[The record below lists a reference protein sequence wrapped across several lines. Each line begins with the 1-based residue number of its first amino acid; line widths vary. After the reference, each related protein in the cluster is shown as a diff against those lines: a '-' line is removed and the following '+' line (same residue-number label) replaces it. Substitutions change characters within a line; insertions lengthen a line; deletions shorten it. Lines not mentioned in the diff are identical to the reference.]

1 MKAAKLKQNRT
12 CDGRNKTK
20 KFIDK
25 YEWVKLIHKKIL
37 IESRRKTQL
46 LTATWDI
53 YWKKKFRN
61 VETKRIRKDTRKDK
75 QKMKGLLSSLQTGVK
90 ANENSKRDKQDN
102 L

>member
-1 MKAAKLKQNRT
+1 MDEIDPQKDSDRIMKEN
-12 CDGRNKTK
+12 
-20 KFIDK
+20 
-25 YEWVKLIHKKIL
+25 
-37 IESRRKTQL
+37 
-46 LTATWDI
+46 TATNRYMRYI
-53 YWKKKFRN
+53 LKKKFRN

>member
-1 MKAAKLKQNRT
+1 M
-12 CDGRNKTK
+12 GE
-20 KFIDK
+20 IDPQK
-25 YEWVKLIHKKIL
+25 DSDRIMEN
-37 IESRRKTQL
+37 
-46 LTATWDI
+46 TATNRYMRYI
-53 YWKKKFRN
+53 LKKKFRN